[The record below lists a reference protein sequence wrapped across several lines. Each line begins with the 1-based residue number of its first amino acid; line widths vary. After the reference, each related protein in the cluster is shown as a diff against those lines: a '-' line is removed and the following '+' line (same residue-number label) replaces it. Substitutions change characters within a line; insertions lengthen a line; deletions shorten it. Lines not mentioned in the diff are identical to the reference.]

1 MIVIGAVASAH
12 GVRGQFKVKP
22 FTDTPEDVAAYGPVC
37 LEDGRRI
44 KLKIKGRTKQL
55 LICSADEITDRG
67 AAEALKGQTLS
78 VDRSALPVAASDELY
93 HADLIGLAV
102 ADDTGQ
108 PLGQVAGLH
117 NFGAGEILEV
127 RLAGQSQTELY
138 PFYPPFLHDVDLDAG
153 QIVLAV
159 KAGQSDEA
167 DEND

>member
-22 FTDTPEDVAAYGPVC
+22 FTAAPEDVAAYGPVC

-44 KLKIKGRTKQL
+44 QLKVRGRANQL
-55 LICSADEITDRG
+55 LICSADEITDRRS
-67 AAEALKGQTLS
+67 AEALKGQTFS
-78 VDRSALPVAASDELY
+78 VERSALPGLADDELY

-102 ADDTGQ
+102 LDDTGR

-127 RLAGQSQTELY
+127 RVPEHSTTELY
-138 PFYPPFLHDVDLDAG
+138 PFYPPFLRDVDLASG
-153 QIVLAV
+153 RIILAV
-159 KAGQSDEA
+159 TADPSDEA
-167 DEND
+167 DKND